1 MEKNEQVQMIQ
12 MPSAEELVE
21 IGLNAAC
28 LAVQQAVKQ
37 PDGGLAG
44 IMFSGREFE
53 NVFKPYCQLELSH
66 ARSRAEKERQSDNVD
81 PSIAATC
88 ADASKVNGFMVRQ
101 CQKQDLVADVPTF
114 MAGGYP
120 ISELPGSANGSV
132 FCIWIGSDDIGSAEV
147 TRAFSEFAKDHDVV
161 GLRFVQDIPDSVHPS
176 IAEAY
181 ADAKKVA
188 QQQEL
193 NLVKYVIHSL
203 SEGDATPDC
212 KLGAF
217 WSNEDGW
224 GGLETATLF
233 STLER
238 MDRFLPISAG
248 SDSEWML
255 LEEARDQNRK
265 LLHMEWKP
273 SIEQRNDD
281 GFEFLYVNGV
291 YAGIICRVERAG
303 QERWL
308 STNGREHSSKHD
320 AKVYVET
327 QQRQQSVGS

>member
-1 MEKNEQVQMIQ
+1 M
-12 MPSAEELVE
+12 
-21 IGLNAAC
+21 
-28 LAVQQAVKQ
+28 
-37 PDGGLAG
+37 
-44 IMFSGREFE
+44 
-53 NVFKPYCQLELSH
+53 
-66 ARSRAEKERQSDNVD
+66 
-81 PSIAATC
+81 
-88 ADASKVNGFMVRQ
+88 
-101 CQKQDLVADVPTF
+101 
-114 MAGGYP
+114 
-120 ISELPGSANGSV
+120 
-132 FCIWIGSDDIGSAEV
+132 
-147 TRAFSEFAKDHDVV
+147 V

-265 LLHMEWKP
+265 LLHM
-273 SIEQRNDD
+273 DD
-281 GFEFLYVNGV
+281 PGAVC
-291 YAGIICRVERAG
+291 AGGGGQNHLVAGAAGGRAP
-303 QERWL
+303 
-308 STNGREHSSKHD
+308 GRE
-320 AKVYVET
+320 T
-327 QQRQQSVGS
+327 PCVGGGADRESRRCRP